1 MAKKGY
7 CPIPMEKRQKGMIKT
22 HEQAV
27 AMGRR
32 GADVTNDKNRKHKT
46 AHELAKE
53 MMNSPAF
60 DSNGN
65 PICDP
70 VDGHQM
76 TWLEVFI
83 SKIRSM
89 ALSKRGDMQAIKYI
103 IELSGEAPAQNV
115 EANVTFDPAKE
126 SRLPIEI

>member
-32 GADVTNDKNRKHKT
+32 GADVTNDKNRKNKT
-46 AHELAKE
+46 ARELAKE
-53 MMNSPAF
+53 MLNSLAF
-60 DSNGN
+60 GSNGK

-76 TWLEVFI
+76 TWREVLI

-89 ALSKRGDMQAIKYI
+89 ALSERGDMQAIKYLF
-103 IELSGEAPAQNV
+103 ELSGDAPAQNV